1 MFSFKSDAGQL
12 VPQVKPELALALYG
26 VRRQLPDSPLLR
38 RCFHAIVSMFQAAHN
53 CDYYITKY
61 QGKSMEQLQNLFA
74 QIACGLRRLQLEE
87 ESATEPSNS
96 KTLARKTL
104 LRIAMAANRSSW
116 CSCCELAIYIK
127 TGALCRKTHWPV
139 QMFPS
144 RPSFLL
150 HQCGRLLHRSHEQPI
165 EAPDGTGDQMMP
177 LEMLFFQKSL
187 HSAAQPAGAEAAE
200 EADSAV
206 QPAGAEAAEEAEEV
220 LDAQEEGRKLREAV
234 LHPKSSSLMPMP
246 RGRRTRKPQT
256 QKTKGHGA
264 HTLSAKLPA
273 FTTIGCIVAPTS
285 TTWICTTTSASF
297 GEKNGRRARREE
309 LLSAEKLMYSF
320 STTITFWHAAI
331 GKLWAIILARGSF
344 R

>member
-1 MFSFKSDAGQL
+1 MHRTLDPDVLLQDSDAEQL

-87 ESATEPSNS
+87 ASATEPSNS

-127 TGALCRKTHWPV
+127 TGALCRKTHAPV
-139 QMFPS
+139 QVFLS

-150 HQCGRLLHRSHEQPI
+150 HQCGRLLQRSHEQPI
-165 EAPDGTGDQMMP
+165 EAPDGTGDLP
-177 LEMLFFQKSL
+177 LSLNFLNLNLLNAPVACSRLSFFLAVLNNLLLMLPVLNSL
-187 HSAAQPAGAEAAE
+187 PGVLSNSSPKNSSENMQLAA
-200 EADSAV
+200 
-206 QPAGAEAAEEAEEV
+206 
-220 LDAQEEGRKLREAV
+220 AV
-234 LHPKSSSLMPMP
+234 LHSLFNVVYVLLFKVVSFVSISL
-246 RGRRTRKPQT
+246 GE
-256 QKTKGHGA
+256 
-264 HTLSAKLPA
+264 S
-273 FTTIGCIVAPTS
+273 IVNL
-285 TTWICTTTSASF
+285 F
-297 GEKNGRRARREE
+297 KE
-309 LLSAEKLMYSF
+309 M
-320 STTITFWHAAI
+320 
-331 GKLWAIILARGSF
+331 
-344 R
+344 